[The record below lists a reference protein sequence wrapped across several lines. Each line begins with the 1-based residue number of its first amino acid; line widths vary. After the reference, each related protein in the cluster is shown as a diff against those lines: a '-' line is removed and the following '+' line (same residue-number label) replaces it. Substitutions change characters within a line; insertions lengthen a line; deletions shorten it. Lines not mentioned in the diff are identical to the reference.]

1 MAQPPLELPAGLVL
15 PRMGQALEWA
25 NALLDATLVKL
36 SHEPEAQ
43 PLVEELHQVV
53 DQQAAEARPLLRL
66 SGALAQ
72 LLEQQQQQQ
81 QSRLAAHAADYSV
94 QWLDLRILAPE
105 QRDQPGQ

>member
-1 MAQPPLELPAGLVL
+1 M
-15 PRMGQALEWA
+15 
-25 NALLDATLVKL
+25 
-36 SHEPEAQ
+36 
-43 PLVEELHQVV
+43 V
-53 DQQAAEARPLLRL
+53 DQQAAEARPLQRL

-81 QSRLAAHAADYSV
+81 QSRSVALAADYSV

>member
-1 MAQPPLELPAGLVL
+1 M
-15 PRMGQALEWA
+15 
-25 NALLDATLVKL
+25 
-36 SHEPEAQ
+36 
-43 PLVEELHQVV
+43 V
-53 DQQAAEARPLLRL
+53 DQQAAEARPLQRL

-81 QSRLAAHAADYSV
+81 QQSRSVALAADYSV

>member
-1 MAQPPLELPAGLVL
+1 M
-15 PRMGQALEWA
+15 
-25 NALLDATLVKL
+25 
-36 SHEPEAQ
+36 
-43 PLVEELHQVV
+43 V